1 MLGQKQ
7 AWKLCCKLI
16 KIFWKSEKT
25 AFQTAGDFKGINPV
39 FFEKA
44 ASAGAAGTCC
54 LSTKPAFTGGFFG
67 ELLGSAI
74 KTASNPFR
82 TDNKSYFS
90 GTIMNKSVMKSA
102 ILVNLV
108 CLMFLAGCVT
118 QNEVRS
124 LDTRLNQLEVRN
136 AEARRSSE
144 ALKSDLEVRQED
156 EQALRQLSASLRA
169 KVGALN
175 EEIRALNGRIEELE
189 HRLNRQNQKAA
200 DGVKVE
206 EGQIEKL
213 AKSTKAN
220 DERIY
225 QIEQY
230 LNFEPSAQKAPPKNS
245 SEKTVAK
252 IIPSDQAKKEPGED
266 EIYRMAKQAFDQG
279 DSDVARKKFQELI
292 EKFPKSE
299 RADNAQFWIGEIYYR
314 EKWYEKAILEYQ
326 KVIENYPT
334 GNKVPASL
342 LKQGLAFLNLGD
354 KTNSRLILEE
364 LIKKHPKSN
373 EAKIA
378 KDKVK
383 SLK

>member
-1 MLGQKQ
+1 LSGSGVC
-7 AWKLCCKLI
+7 AI
-16 KIFWKSEKT
+16 SEP
-25 AFQTAGDFKGINPV
+25 FLSDNNSIIG
-39 FFEKA
+39 
-44 ASAGAAGTCC
+44 GA
-54 LSTKPAFTGGFFG
+54 
-67 ELLGSAI
+67 
-74 KTASNPFR
+74 
-82 TDNKSYFS
+82 
-90 GTIMNKSVMKSA
+90 IMNKSVMKSVVLA
-102 ILVNLV
+102 N
-108 CLMFLAGCVT
+108 LAGLVFLMGCAT
-118 QNEVRS
+118 QNEIKS
-124 LDTRLNQLEVRN
+124 IDTRLNELEVRN
-136 AEARRSSE
+136 AETRRKSE
-144 ALKSDLEVRQED
+144 ALKSDLEVRAED
-156 EQALRQLSASLRA
+156 EQALRHQSASLRA
-169 KVGALN
+169 KLEALN

-189 HRLNRQNQKAA
+189 HRLNRQQQTETE
-200 DGVKVE
+200 GVKAG
-206 EGQIEKL
+206 EGQIAEL

-220 DERIY
+220 DKRIY

-230 LNFEPSAQKAPPKNS
+230 LNFEPSVQQAPAKKPG
-245 SEKTVAK
+245 EKTTAK
-252 IIPSDQAKKEPGED
+252 IVPAGQAKTGLSED

-279 DSDVARKKFQELI
+279 DSDAARKKFQELI
-292 EKFPKSE
+292 EKFPNSE